1 MVQLAAYESGVF
13 NNDPQGFRSADPP
26 SRSTGESEGS
36 AGETSGPMDPP
47 MIRALIAGRSRV
59 HGEALAAAL
68 SHGRRVQVVATTS
81 QPGEV
86 LSLLGDVTP
95 DIVLVDFATPEAVRI
110 VADIRR
116 RTPKV
121 RVVAI
126 TLGETEAEVI
136 QLAEAGVAGYVLPDG
151 SLDDLIIAVESAV
164 RGELYCPPRVAFTLL
179 RRVSAIAAELRDMGQ
194 KATHSPLGTVT
205 DREREILD
213 LVDGGMSNKAIAGRL
228 GIELATV
235 KNHVHNLLKKL
246 HVHRRIDASAW
257 YRRGGFHLKLEPQQ
271 HSPGGATQKPHRE
284 SRGEA

>member
-1 MVQLAAYESGVF
+1 
-13 NNDPQGFRSADPP
+13 
-26 SRSTGESEGS
+26 
-36 AGETSGPMDPP
+36 

-59 HGEALAAAL
+59 YGEALAAAL
-68 SHGRRVQVVATTS
+68 SQGRRVQVVATTS
-81 QPGEV
+81 QPREV
-86 LSLLGDVTP
+86 LALLSDVTP

-179 RRVSAIAAELRDMGQ
+179 RRVSAIAAELRGIGQ
-194 KATHSPLGTVT
+194 EATHSPLGMLTG
-205 DREREILD
+205 REREILD
-213 LVDGGMSNKAIAGRL
+213 LVDGGMTNKVIAGRL
-228 GIELATV
+228 VIELATV
-235 KNHVHNLLKKL
+235 KNHVHNILKKL

-271 HSPGGATQKPHRE
+271 YSSGGAKQKPHRE